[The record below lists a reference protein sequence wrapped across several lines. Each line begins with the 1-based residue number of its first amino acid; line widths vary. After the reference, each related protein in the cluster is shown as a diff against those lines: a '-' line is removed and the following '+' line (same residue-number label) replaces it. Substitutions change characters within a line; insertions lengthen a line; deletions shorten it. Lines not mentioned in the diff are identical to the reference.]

1 MPLARMIAQAKP
13 AHAKAPVKSPRP
25 AAKRA
30 SIVFAH
36 FELIRHFRLYSKTLF
51 RQWNLPLV

>member
-1 MPLARMIAQAKP
+1 MIAQAKP

-30 SIVFAH
+30 AIVLAH
-36 FELIRHFRLYSKTLF
+36 FKLIRHFRLYSKTLF